1 MDTKLAYTIE
11 EAIEAGAGSRT
22 VVYEA
27 IKARTLKA
35 RKRGKRTIILSE
47 DLSSPL
53 KKALLTGFHSTAKH
67 NATKA
72 VSPSSE
78 TMRTI

>member
-47 DLSSPL
+47 DLRAYLQSLPDFHGEVTSP
-53 KKALLTGFHSTAKH
+53 KANDGEAAPAPIPH
-67 NATKA
+67 
-72 VSPSSE
+72 P
-78 TMRTI
+78 RI

>member
-27 IKARTLKA
+27 IKARTLRA
-35 RKRGKRTIILSE
+35 RKRGKRTIILAD
-47 DLSSPL
+47 DLKSYLQSLPDFHGEVASL
-53 KKALLTGFHSTAKH
+53 KADA
-67 NATKA
+67 A
-72 VSPSSE
+72 E
-78 TMRTI
+78 TTDAAI